1 MKLKKILITNDDGV
15 FAKGIQSLIEALKD
29 HYDITVVAPDRERS
43 AIGHSLTFFYPLR
56 VQKLEYSENLKIYSS
71 DGTPSDCVLLGIYDL
86 MEEKPDLIV
95 SGINHGANMGQDI
108 TYSGTVSAAM
118 EGTIHKISSIAVSL
132 AAFENLDFT
141 YAAKFT
147 KKLVDY
153 IINKKLPQQSFLN
166 VNVPNVPE
174 DHING
179 YFITK
184 QGVSIYDQKLL
195 KRMDPRGI
203 EYYWLSGDY
212 PSGVIE
218 PGTDFEAVYK
228 NKMVSITPIHLD
240 MTNVGLIDELK
251 KWKIEGVRH

>member
-15 FAKGIQSLIEALKD
+15 LAKGIQSLIEVFKND
-29 HYDITVVAPDRERS
+29 YDITVVAPDRERS

-86 MEEKPDLIV
+86 MEDLPDMIV

-118 EGTIHKISSIAVSL
+118 EGTIHKVPSIAASL
-132 AAFENLDFT
+132 AAFENLDFA
-141 YAAKFT
+141 YAAKFV
-147 KKLVDY
+147 KKLVDC
-153 IINKKLPQQSFLN
+153 IIGRKLPQHSFLN
-166 VNVPNVPE
+166 INIPNVPE
-174 DHING
+174 NEIKG
-179 YFITK
+179 YSITK
-184 QGVSIYDQKLL
+184 QGVSVYDQKLL

-212 PSGVIE
+212 PSGLTD

-240 MTNVGLIDELK
+240 MTNFALIEELK
-251 KWKIEGVRH
+251 ELKID

>member
-15 FAKGIQSLIEALKD
+15 LAKGIQSLIEVFKKD
-29 HYDITVVAPDRERS
+29 YDITVVAPDRERS

-86 MEEKPDLIV
+86 MEEKPDMIV

-118 EGTIHKISSIAVSL
+118 EGTIHKIPSIAASL
-132 AAFENLDFT
+132 AAFENLDFI
-141 YAAKFT
+141 YAAKFV
-147 KKLVDY
+147 KKLVDSV
-153 IINKKLPQQSFLN
+153 IDKKLPQHSFLN
-166 VNVPNVPE
+166 INIPNVPE
-174 DHING
+174 NEIKG
-179 YFITK
+179 YSITK
-184 QGVSIYDQKLL
+184 QGVSVYDQKLL

-212 PSGVIE
+212 PSGLID

-240 MTNVGLIDELK
+240 MTDFKLLDELK
-251 KWKIEGVRH
+251 NWKIDIAG